1 MEFVTLIY
9 YPFIDRKSVLLH
21 ADHVTT
27 ETGTGCVHTA
37 PAHGMDDYLI
47 CKKNNIDTI
56 HSLNNKAFFKDELDF
71 IAGLPAM
78 KADPLI
84 VEKLQEHNALIN
96 IEAVS
101 YTHLTLPT
109 TPYV

>member
-1 MEFVTLIY
+1 MINVQKRWKQTFDVISTEIQGGKLISDILIH
-9 YPFIDRKSVLLH
+9 PFIDRKSVLLH

-47 CKKNNIDTI
+47 CKKNNINTI
-56 HSLNNKAFFKDELDF
+56 KALNNKAFFKDELDF

-78 KADPLI
+78 KADPSSL
-84 VEKLQEHNALIN
+84 
-96 IEAVS
+96 
-101 YTHLTLPT
+101 
-109 TPYV
+109 